1 MTNQRRGLGSR
12 DPLSTNQG
20 SPGHEERYEEQ
31 HGHPPAD
38 LVRESP
44 RGEHAHTRA
53 REEGEARDPVRRVS
67 SIIISNNI
75 IIIIINIII
84 NINTIIFIL
93 IINDTNSTITST
105 SPFSPFSFLPD
116 HTHHY
121 HKSSYHHHYNHHH
134 HHLLRMLAPHTRL
147 NLWPMVLVYQLV
159 SNSQSV
165 QGTRS
170 TCGGLA
176 GARLE

>member
-12 DPLSTNQG
+12 DPLSTNHS

-38 LVRESP
+38 LVRESA

-53 REEGEARDPVRRVS
+53 REEGEASDPVRRVRS
-67 SIIISNNI
+67 IISNNI
-75 IIIIINIII
+75 IIIIIFINIII
-84 NINTIIFIL
+84 NINAIIFIL
-93 IINDTNSTITST
+93 IINDTIFTITST

-134 HHLLRMLAPHTRL
+134 
-147 NLWPMVLVYQLV
+147 YI
-159 SNSQSV
+159 
-165 QGTRS
+165 
-170 TCGGLA
+170 TC
-176 GARLE
+176 